1 MAVKPVKPALGLPTV
16 YHFAVCMQLTSG
28 LRPLV
33 LLIFLGSSWGLYFS
47 LLKIAV
53 LSGITYVGILTLTT
67 VGVGIGMTAIA
78 LLRGRKP
85 EFKPRHNIFYLVCAL
100 SGYLLPMI
108 AELLVIAH
116 MPAGVLTLIVSIAPL
131 ATLLLAWLM
140 KTDSISLP
148 RVAGI
153 VLGAFAVFAI
163 LLPDA
168 HSNES
173 VAWLWLLVAMVVP
186 VSYAVHHNFTARF
199 WPEGSDSYQVACGEA
214 IFASLILIVFS
225 LFNWQWQDLQF
236 WNQGHNAI
244 LFMALISLVDIYI
257 YFELIR
263 LKGPIYT
270 SHANYFM
277 VVSGVLWGMV
287 MFAERPSPLMWF
299 SALLLIVSLYLISSG
314 HEKREDLYEETS

>member
-1 MAVKPVKPALGLPTV
+1 M
-16 YHFAVCMQLTSG
+16 SE
-28 LRPLV
+28 LRPLL

-53 LSGITYVGILTLTT
+53 LSGISYVGILTLAT

-85 EFKPRHNIFYLVCAL
+85 EFKLRHNIFYLVCAL
-100 SGYLLPMI
+100 CGYLLPMI

-116 MPAGVLTLIVSIAPL
+116 MPAGLLTLIVSVAPL
-131 ATLLLAWLM
+131 ATLLFAWVM
-140 KTDSISLP
+140 KTDVINLS
-148 RVAGI
+148 RMAGI
-153 VLGAFAVFAI
+153 MLGAVAVFAI

-168 HSNES
+168 HLSEA
-173 VAWLWLLVAMVVP
+173 VAWQWLLIALVVP
-186 VSYAVHHNFTARF
+186 VSYSIHHNFTARC
-199 WPEGSDSYQVACGEA
+199 WPAGSDSYQVACGEA
-214 IFASLILIVFS
+214 IVASLILIMFS
-225 LFNWQWQDLQF
+225 LFNWQWQDLQS
-236 WNQGHNAI
+236 WNRGHSAI
-244 LFMALISLVDIYI
+244 LFMAAISLVDIYI

-287 MFAERPSPLMWF
+287 MFAERPSPLMWV
-299 SALLLIVSLYLISSG
+299 SALLLVASLYLIGNSKTKEARP
-314 HEKREDLYEETS
+314 HAQEN

>member
-1 MAVKPVKPALGLPTV
+1 
-16 YHFAVCMQLTSG
+16 MQSKSG
-28 LRPLV
+28 LRPLL

-53 LSGITYVGILTLTT
+53 LSGISYVGILTLAT

-85 EFKPRHNIFYLVCAL
+85 EFKLRHNIFYLVCAL

-116 MPAGVLTLIVSIAPL
+116 MPAGLLTLIVSVAPL
-131 ATLLLAWLM
+131 ATLLFAWVM
-140 KTDSISLP
+140 KTDVINLS
-148 RVAGI
+148 RMAGI
-153 VLGAFAVFAI
+153 MIGAVAVFAI

-168 HSNES
+168 HISEA
-173 VAWLWLLVAMVVP
+173 VAWQWLLIALVVP
-186 VSYAVHHNFTARF
+186 VSYSIHHNFAARC
-199 WPEGSDSYQVACGEA
+199 WPAGSDSYQVACGEA
-214 IFASLILIVFS
+214 IVASLILIMFS
-225 LFNWQWQDLQF
+225 LFNWQWQDLQS
-236 WNQGHNAI
+236 WNRGHSAI
-244 LFMALISLVDIYI
+244 LFMAAISLVDIYI

-287 MFAERPSPLMWF
+287 MFAERPSPLMWV
-299 SALLLIVSLYLISSG
+299 SALLLLASLYLIGNSKTK
-314 HEKREDLYEETS
+314 EVKPNAREN

>member
-1 MAVKPVKPALGLPTV
+1 M
-16 YHFAVCMQLTSG
+16 SG
-28 LRPLV
+28 LRPLL

-53 LSGITYVGILTLTT
+53 LSGISYVGILTLTT

-85 EFKPRHNIFYLVCAL
+85 EFKLRHIIFYLVCAL

-116 MPAGVLTLIVSIAPL
+116 MPAGLLTLIVSISPL
-131 ATLLLAWLM
+131 ATLLIAWLM
-140 KTDSISLP
+140 KTDIINLP

-153 VLGAFAVFAI
+153 VLGAFAIFAI

-168 HSNES
+168 HISAE
-173 VAWLWLLVAMVVP
+173 VAWHWLLIALFVP
-186 VSYAVHHNFTARF
+186 VSYSIHHNFAARC
-199 WPEGSDSYQVACGEA
+199 WPAGSDSYQVACGEA
-214 IFASLILIVFS
+214 IFASLILIMFS
-225 LFNWQWQDLQF
+225 LFNWQWRDVQS

-244 LFMALISLVDIYI
+244 FFMAAISLVDIYI

-277 VVSGVLWGMV
+277 VISGVLWGMM
-287 MFAERPSPLMWF
+287 MFAERPSPLMWI
-299 SALLLIVSLYLISSG
+299 SALLLVASLYLIGKS
-314 HEKREDLYEETS
+314 KLKEDKPHAQEN